1 MAPRNTIERSILV
14 GLAALA
20 LSDMCYGLV
29 SLPSAFLGYSSAVFT
44 TRGACLYTRMYSSY
58 VRNVFVNT
66 STWLNVITAIGRH
79 TAICRPLRSS
89 RLLSAKW
96 VRVSAVVTLLAWS
109 LIMLPKLTTY
119 SVVRFECPGVV
130 YYILDEGYLVHNR
143 ALHRGLSAV
152 WAIIA
157 YFVPVAILGF
167 CYVQLVRALRQSVR
181 TRRRWRCVVTTRNV
195 NAGRQI
201 TSIILANLAMFVILV
216 SPSEILNLYYQQ
228 VRPLM
233 YKVTPKFKLAKHILP
248 ESQ

>member
-1 MAPRNTIERSILV
+1 MAPQNAIERSILV

-29 SLPSAFLGYSSAVFT
+29 SLPSSFLGYSSAVFT
-44 TRGACLYTRMYSSY
+44 TRGAHLYTRMYSSY

-66 STWLNVITAIGRH
+66 STWLNVITAVGRH
-79 TAICRPLRSS
+79 NAICRPLRSS

-96 VRVSAVVTLLAWS
+96 VRVSAVVTLLAWL

-119 SVVRFECPGVV
+119 SVVTFECPDVA
-130 YYILDEGYLVHNR
+130 YYILDEGFLVHNP

-152 WAIIA
+152 WATMT
-157 YFVPVAILGF
+157 YFVPIAILGF

-181 TRRRWRCVVTTRNV
+181 TRRRWRCIISERNV

-201 TSIILANLAMFVILV
+201 TLIILANLAMFVILV
-216 SPSEILNLYYQQ
+216 SPSEILNLWYQQ
-228 VRPLM
+228 VRPPM
-233 YKVTPKFKLAKHILP
+233 FRMTPKYKSAKHMLP
-248 ESQ
+248 ENQ